1 MFHFSG
7 IRIWENPAGNLL
19 SACLS
24 GHKDDFAFIIMEGGV
39 LKTRVSHSSVTVR
52 TSSVVVLPAYS
63 MIEVLDGS
71 EDFQGFL
78 IVMEKPFTEKLCLN
92 LHSYLDWK
100 NLDRL
105 LLVREGPA
113 MMSAYRSFVR
123 LIIDLPSS
131 GVPGPYDDEVMLL
144 LTKALIYKAF
154 GSFGEVVSKQEDSME
169 TNRKDKLSQDFLR
182 LVNEHGATHRDLD
195 FYADKLCVSTKYL
208 SYVISRRTGKKALKW
223 IEEFTV
229 ARANKLLRT
238 TDLTISQISEQLN
251 FFAPSDFCRYF
262 RKATG
267 ITPREC
273 RKSLKD

>member
-1 MFHFSG
+1 
-7 IRIWENPAGNLL
+7 
-19 SACLS
+19 
-24 GHKDDFAFIIMEGGV
+24 MEGGT
-39 LKTRVSHSSVTVR
+39 LKTRVSHSSVTVG
-52 TSSVVVLPAYS
+52 SSSLVVLPAYS
-63 MIEVLDGS
+63 MIELLESSD
-71 EDFQGFL
+71 DFRGFL
-78 IVMEKPFTEKLCLN
+78 ILMDKAFTGRLCLN
-92 LHSYLDWK
+92 LHSVLDWM

-105 LLVREGPA
+105 LLVKEGPTEI
-113 MMSAYRSFVR
+113 SAFRSFIR
-123 LIIDLPSS
+123 LIIDLPSAGGS
-131 GVPGPYDDEVMLL
+131 GLYDDEIVLL
-144 LTKALIYKAF
+144 LSKALIYKAF
-154 GSFGEVVSKQEDSME
+154 GSFDEVSSRSGGSME

-208 SYVISRRTGKKALKW
+208 SYVISRSTGKKALKW
-223 IEEFTV
+223 IEGFTV

-267 ITPREC
+267 TTPSSC